1 MHDTPQVADDEEDTD
16 AEKCAAL
23 ACKDAL
29 LKELQ
34 ALVDALTELEAQA
47 AEATDPAKKA
57 VLLVQCRMAANIL
70 KVGHGSIHRTP
81 IELHSSSHCY
91 HTLRQTLH
99 VHLSLAHVTNT
110 PLTPFNL
117 ICRSTRR
124 TWPTSAS
131 NWTWC
136 SSSSR
141 V

>member
-29 LKELQ
+29 AKELQ
-34 ALVDALTELEAQA
+34 ALVDALSELEAQA

-57 VLLVQCRMAANIL
+57 VLLVQCRMAANVL

-91 HTLRQTLH
+91 H
-99 VHLSLAHVTNT
+99 VTNT

-124 TWPTSAS
+124 TWTTSAL